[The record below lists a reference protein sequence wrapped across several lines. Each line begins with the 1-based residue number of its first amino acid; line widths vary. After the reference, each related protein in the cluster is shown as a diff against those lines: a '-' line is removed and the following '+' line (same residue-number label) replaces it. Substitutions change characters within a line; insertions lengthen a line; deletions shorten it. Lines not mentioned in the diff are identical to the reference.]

1 VVFRA
6 STEEKFHNRTG
17 WGNAYKVVPIVSST
31 RTPVQRT
38 NFMTSTLVL
47 AKEVD
52 AIPFVVL
59 PRCFAC
65 ILPLLLII

>member
-1 VVFRA
+1 MVFRA
-6 STEEKFHNRTG
+6 STEEKIHNRTG
-17 WGNAYKVVPIVSST
+17 WGNAYKDVPNVSST
-31 RTPVQRT
+31 RTPAQRT

-52 AIPFVVL
+52 AIAFVVL
-59 PRCFAC
+59 VRCFAC